1 MDAVD
6 DLLDINDKVRAK
18 DRPFTQL
25 DPVQGCTTATTIQS
39 FEGCHFETLLIIV
52 VVRELRQRQTL
63 VPHILEIQHTSL
75 GHIFKNLIFSF
86 LLTIGLRMISRP
98 VDQLCSQGSM
108 QLLLEMSD
116 KLGPSIINDGL
127 RHIMQT
133 QGVSNI

>member
-18 DRPFTQL
+18 DRPFAQL
-25 DPVQGCTTATTIQS
+25 NPVQGCTTATTIQS

-52 VVRELRQRQTL
+52 VVKELRQRQTL
-63 VPHILEIQHTSL
+63 VLEIQHTSL

-108 QLLLEMSD
+108 QLLLEMTD

-127 RHIMQT
+127 RHTMQT